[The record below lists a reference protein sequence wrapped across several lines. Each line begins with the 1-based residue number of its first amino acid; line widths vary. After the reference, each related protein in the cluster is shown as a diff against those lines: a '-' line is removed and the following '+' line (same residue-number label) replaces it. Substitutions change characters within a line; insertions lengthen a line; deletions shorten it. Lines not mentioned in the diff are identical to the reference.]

1 MNFATQGTSRWIS
14 SKAARSIGIPI
25 TRASAQMWSWAFV
38 EPPVAATWRRPFL
51 RLASVTM
58 SEKRTPSFVSV
69 TMRSPTSRACL
80 YLADEQKSMVVL
92 SMGQRPITSANTP
105 MVLAVPY
112 IEQVPQEKQMFS
124 RNRVKVSS
132 LMASMLR

>member
-1 MNFATQGTSRWIS
+1 M
-14 SKAARSIGIPI
+14 PI

-69 TMRSPTSRACL
+69 TMRSPTLRACL

-92 SMGQRPITSANTP
+92 SMGHRPMTSANTP

-112 IEQVPQEKQMFS
+112 MRAGAAGDGRCSHWKRGEGLLG
-124 RNRVKVSS
+124 
-132 LMASMLR
+132 LMAPTPALADGLLQVRA